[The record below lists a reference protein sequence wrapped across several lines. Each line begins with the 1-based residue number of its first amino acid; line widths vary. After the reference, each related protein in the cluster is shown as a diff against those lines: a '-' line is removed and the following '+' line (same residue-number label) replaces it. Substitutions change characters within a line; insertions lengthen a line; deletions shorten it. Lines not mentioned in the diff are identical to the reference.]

1 MKTIE
6 LFSYGTLQHNDI
18 QDTLFKR
25 QLHGTSEALPGYKLG
40 TISVPEDHHKAQL
53 YFIAIYTGQ
62 SQDSIDGICYTINQ
76 DELPVVD
83 EYEGTSYERV
93 EVALKSGKK
102 ALVYRKPV

>member
-6 LFSYGTLQHNDI
+6 LFSYGTLQHSDV
-18 QDTLFKR
+18 QEALFKR
-25 QLHGTSEALPGYKLG
+25 KLHGTAEILPAYKLG
-40 TISVPEDHHKAQL
+40 TISLPEGHHKAQS

-62 SQDSIDGICYTINQ
+62 SQDSIEGICYTINE

-83 EYEGTSYERV
+83 EYEGTSYERM
-93 EVALKSGKK
+93 EVTLKSGKK